1 MICQIFYRMPETK
14 GKKRKAKGN
23 WHNQYVK
30 KRKFALCPDLKG
42 FLLFCNNKEK
52 ETIREAY
59 VLLNQFADQMYGPE
73 KSTTIVSHTKTLN
86 KLRVNQYN
94 WGSQFEALRLI
105 KLSSLFQASENERM
119 KSA

>member
-1 MICQIFYRMPETK
+1 MPDSK

-23 WHNQYVK
+23 WHNQHVK

-73 KSTTIVSHTKTLN
+73 KSTTIVSHT
-86 KLRVNQYN
+86 
-94 WGSQFEALRLI
+94 LRLNELWVKKYLSVVGVVHWKHKI
-105 KLSSLFQASENERM
+105 RLKLPHFFRRQRR
-119 KSA
+119 K